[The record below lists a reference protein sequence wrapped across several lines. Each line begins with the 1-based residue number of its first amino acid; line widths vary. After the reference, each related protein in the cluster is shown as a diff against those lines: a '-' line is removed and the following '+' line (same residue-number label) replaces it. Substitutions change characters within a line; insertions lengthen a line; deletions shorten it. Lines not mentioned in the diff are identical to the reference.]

1 MKSNV
6 RYWAIATL
14 LVACGLS
21 ASAQSVWDTKHL
33 LEVKS
38 DIHQPY
44 YEASY
49 KALKDEADKILTA
62 EPLSVMIKDRIPAS
76 GNKHDYMSLARY
88 YWPDKTKPDGL
99 PYISVDGV
107 SNPELDKLDRN
118 KLGTTAQRVITLALA
133 WYFSDD
139 EQYARK
145 AAELLRVW
153 FINKDTK
160 MNPNLEYAQVAMG
173 HNNNKGRGFGLID
186 GYSFVEMLDAV
197 ALLEHSKSLTTKDV
211 KQLKQWFGDF
221 TEWMLTSEQGIEEGN
236 ATNNHGVAY
245 DAQIIAYSLFCGDKE
260 RAAKLIESIP
270 EKRIFKQVEP
280 DGRMP
285 RELRRTLGF
294 HYSQYNLT
302 HFIDIMLM
310 AKKIGRHIDN
320 AESSDGRN
328 FYKAMDFL
336 ASYMGKEVEQW
347 PYKQISGWKES
358 QQNFCRDLYR
368 TATYLDTSR
377 KDYLDMYSKYRI
389 LDVSDRFNLLYVK
402 ATDVDNAYIAASSQL
417 RYAVDCAEKARK
429 LESNMAENRV
439 EPRTMNADGSVV
451 LVNPRDW
458 CSGFFPGNLWQ
469 MYSYTNDSYWRKEA
483 VTWTWRIEDSKWYGG
498 THDLGFIM
506 YNSFGKAYELTDER
520 SYRDVVVDAANTLIT
535 RYNPTI
541 KAIRSWD
548 HNKDKWKY
556 PVIIDNMM
564 NLEMLF
570 EATRLTGDST
580 YYKIAVQHANTTMR
594 NHFRN
599 DYSSCHVV
607 DYEPSTGDVR
617 ARQTAQG
624 YSDDSFWSRGQ
635 GWGLYGYVMCYR
647 YTKDMA
653 YLRQSERIADFFI
666 NLPNMPA
673 DMIPYWDM
681 NMPSVKGLTPDN
693 VDENIPR
700 DASAAAVVA
709 SGLYELSLYVDNE
722 KAERY
727 RDVADK
733 IINTLTRGYTSP
745 IGENCGFLLL
755 HSVGH
760 YPAGSEVDVPLIY
773 ADYYYLEALSR
784 KGKIDR
790 GNK

>member
-1 MKSNV
+1 
-6 RYWAIATL
+6 
-14 LVACGLS
+14 
-21 ASAQSVWDTKHL
+21 
-33 LEVKS
+33 
-38 DIHQPY
+38 
-44 YEASY
+44 
-49 KALKDEADKILTA
+49 
-62 EPLSVMIKDRIPAS
+62 
-76 GNKHDYMSLARY
+76 
-88 YWPDKTKPDGL
+88 
-99 PYISVDGV
+99 
-107 SNPELDKLDRN
+107 
-118 KLGTTAQRVITLALA
+118 
-133 WYFSDD
+133 
-139 EQYARK
+139 
-145 AAELLRVW
+145 
-153 FINKDTK
+153 
-160 MNPNLEYAQVAMG
+160 
-173 HNNNKGRGFGLID
+173 
-186 GYSFVEMLDAV
+186 
-197 ALLEHSKSLTTKDV
+197 
-211 KQLKQWFGDF
+211 
-221 TEWMLTSEQGIEEGN
+221 
-236 ATNNHGVAY
+236 
-245 DAQIIAYSLFCGDKE
+245 
-260 RAAKLIESIP
+260 
-270 EKRIFKQVEP
+270 
-280 DGRMP
+280 
-285 RELRRTLGF
+285 
-294 HYSQYNLT
+294 
-302 HFIDIMLM
+302 MLM

-599 DYSSCHVV
+599 DYSSYHVV

-709 SGLYELSLYVDNE
+709 SGLYELSLYVDND

-733 IINTLTRGYTSP
+733 IINTLTRSYTSP

>member
-310 AKKIGRHIDN
+310 AKKIGKHIDN

>member
-310 AKKIGRHIDN
+310 AKKIGKHIDN

-599 DYSSCHVV
+599 DYSSYHVV